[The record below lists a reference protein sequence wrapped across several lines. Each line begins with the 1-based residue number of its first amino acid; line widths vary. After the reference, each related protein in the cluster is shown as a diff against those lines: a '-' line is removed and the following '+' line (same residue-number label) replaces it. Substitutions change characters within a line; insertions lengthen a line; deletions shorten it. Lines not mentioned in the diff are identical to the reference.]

1 MKRHVPD
8 VAPLT
13 CDGVS
18 PVIKS
23 TSRFPKGTAIC
34 YVNLQNDLSTRCCLD
49 HRIQIIRWERIK
61 KNTSVLLLLAGKLN
75 LSERQLCW
83 KRATRRATKVYRP
96 TARSWHWVHSVS
108 KSQKQ
113 RTHSASKNHKSSDCT
128 APVNHKS
135 SERTVLVNHKDVE
148 GNWVYMYI
156 CQQWSSS
163 FPV

>member
-49 HRIQIIRWERIK
+49 HRIKIIRWERIK
-61 KNTSVLLLLAGKLN
+61 KHQCLTLASWKIKFKWTAALLKK
-75 LSERQLCW
+75 SH
-83 KRATRRATKVYRP
+83 RRATKVYRP
-96 TARSWHWVHSVS
+96 TARSWHWVHCVS